1 MNEQREQQQRSPMS
15 HCPMLYYHY
24 LFSCFRF
31 HSISL
36 TAISI
41 SSNWPNKIR
50 SRSRHQVQIGDDL
63 AMDEAN
69 SILMRANDQVTIMI
83 WSSCR
88 LWRWFWKAI
97 WMQLVLVRT
106 KWWQSPGDH
115 FLDFKWSL
123 HFPDH
128 QGFICLWCDRQWPS
142 VGRWLQWN
150 WNITGQNLPTLIGAI
165 SWNFIF
171 QFKSLSNAGPPNG
184 LLDIKV
190 STPCLYISIQ
200 GGLMMRGVVQ
210 RCPQPPMRFYL

>member
-1 MNEQREQQQRSPMS
+1 MNKENNNSGPP
-15 HCPMLYYHY
+15 CPIVPCYTIIICLVVSDFTQFLWPQYQYHQVGQ
-24 LFSCFRF
+24 
-31 HSISL
+31 
-36 TAISI
+36 
-41 SSNWPNKIR
+41 IR
-50 SRSRHQVQIGDDL
+50 SDRDP
-63 AMDEAN
+63 
-69 SILMRANDQVTIMI
+69 VTRFK
-83 WSSCR
+83 SETT
-88 LWRWFWKAI
+88 WRWTRPTAFLCEPTIRW
-97 WMQLVLVRT
+97 QLWFDGEQLQIMKVVL
-106 KWWQSPGDH
+106 KSN
-115 FLDFKWSL
+115 LDATCSCKNKMVTVTRWPFSGFL

-171 QFKSLSNAGPPNG
+171 QLKSLSNARPPNG

>member
-50 SRSRHQVQIGDDL
+50 SRGLIP
-63 AMDEAN
+63 
-69 SILMRANDQVTIMI
+69 
-83 WSSCR
+83 
-88 LWRWFWKAI
+88 
-97 WMQLVLVRT
+97 
-106 KWWQSPGDH
+106 SPGSNRRRPGDGRGQQH
-115 FLDFKWSL
+115 SYASQRSGDNYDLEQLQIMKVVLKSNLDATCSCKNKMVTVTRWPFSGFL

-171 QFKSLSNAGPPNG
+171 QFKSLSNARPPNG

-210 RCPQPPMRFYL
+210 RCPQPPMRFYR